1 MMYNTIIKPKELF
14 KEAIRAVY
22 PRKCPGC
29 RDVILPDMLVCDNC
43 AGKFRPV
50 ASPFCMKCGRHVA
63 DEETEFCDECMGK
76 DHRYVMGFSA
86 FVYDGIMRQAMSDLK
101 YSSASENADFFA
113 EETAKRCGERVKL
126 FNPDV
131 IIPVPIHPS
140 RRAERGYNQ
149 AQLISDRLSAKLG
162 IPAVNDLL
170 LRTRRTAALKR
181 LDAVG
186 RAENLKKAF
195 SCDTEKYPKDV
206 VSVRFGRVL
215 LVDDIYTTGAT
226 MECCTEALLAAGVR
240 EVAVLSVAIGY
251 NY

>member
-1 MMYNTIIKPKELF
+1 MMYNTIINPKELF
-14 KEAIRAVY
+14 KEAIRTVY

-29 RDVILPDMLVCDNC
+29 RDVILPDMLVCDSC
-43 AGKFRPV
+43 AGKFRLVEP
-50 ASPFCMKCGRHVA
+50 PFCMKCGRHVA
-63 DEETEFCDECMGK
+63 DEETELCDECAGK
-76 DHRYVMGFSA
+76 DHSYVMGFSS
-86 FVYDGIMRQAMSDLK
+86 FVYDGIMRQAMADLK

-113 EETAKRCGERVKL
+113 EEAAKTCGERVKM
-126 FNPDV
+126 FNPDI

-149 AQLISDRLSAKLG
+149 AQLISDRLGAKLG

-170 LRTRRTAALKR
+170 LRTRRTAALKK
-181 LDAVG
+181 LDAAG

-195 SCDTEKYPKDV
+195 SCDTEKYPKDLIA
-206 VSVRFGRVL
+206 VRFGRVL
-215 LVDDIYTTGAT
+215 LVDDIYTTGTT

-240 EVAVLSVAIGY
+240 EVAVLSVAIGC